1 MSEKLIIEKFGPIK
15 RIELDLAKVFILIG
29 PQSSGKSTIA
39 KLVTIFRS
47 FSFVIGSVS
56 FEEALKNYG
65 ILSYLKK
72 DTGIEYKTTDYHF
85 SYKKGSSSIGGTKLK
100 KILKEVINVEGTIS
114 NYKIEQLG
122 DSLKE
127 FETLL
132 DNLKKEYI
140 RELSTLDN
148 KKIMSSKLESFETKN
163 SELLGPYKNLLSFT
177 NYSVYIPA
185 ERLFLSMIADAIISL
200 VKNEIPLPN
209 ILLDFGS
216 SFEKARKNISSY
228 DIDFL
233 GISYKHVN
241 NEDRI
246 YLNKRKHIKLSNASS
261 GIQSLIPLL
270 LVIQNNLQDSSRANT
285 YVIEE
290 PELNLYPQAQ
300 YELSKVIANIYEKNN
315 KERQN
320 EIIITT
326 HSPYI
331 LTAFNNFLLANKLGN
346 KGNKKQVEKVLPKEV
361 WIAQE
366 DFNAYYIDGKNTEQ
380 IFDREAGLI
389 ADNHLDDASE
399 VIMEDFDN
407 LMDLYSNT
415 LLNGQTN

>member
-1 MSEKLIIEKFGPIK
+1 MSEKLIIKKFGPIK
-15 RIELDLAKVFILIG
+15 HIELDLAKVFILIG

-47 FSFVIGSVS
+47 FSFVNRSTS
-56 FEEALKNYG
+56 FEGLLKQYG
-65 ILSYLKK
+65 IETYLLK
-72 DTGIEYKTTDYHF
+72 TTFIEYSTTEYDF
-85 SYKKGSSSIGGTKLK
+85 SYK
-100 KILKEVINVEGTIS
+100 EGLATIRVNNLEELVNNFKTDIKDTVS
-114 NYKIEQLG
+114 NLRNEQLKQ
-122 DSLKE
+122 LE
-127 FETLL
+127 FALNEITQEYKKDISSADKNIIYLDLIKTKVSHLL
-132 DNLKKEYI
+132 SPTNQL
-140 RELSTLDN
+140 
-148 KKIMSSKLESFETKN
+148 F
-163 SELLGPYKNLLSFT
+163 SFT
-177 NYSVYIPA
+177 NHTVYIPA
-185 ERLFLSMIADAIISL
+185 ERLFLSMIANAIISL

-209 ILLDFGS
+209 ILLEFGS

-233 GISYKHVN
+233 GIVYKYVN

-300 YELSKVIANIYEKNN
+300 YELSKIIANIYEKNN

-331 LTAFNNFLLANKLGN
+331 LTAFNNFLLANKLGT
-346 KGNKKQVEKVLPKEV
+346 KERKKQVEKVLPKEV

-380 IFDREAGLI
+380 IFDRETGLI

-415 LLNGQTN
+415 LLNGQSN